1 MTAWATRRRFGIGTA
16 VLVLLVAGSPTPGA
30 TPPSWYPNP
39 GHWTAGPTA
48 EAPRPATH
56 PAPKQTPAQLRAQAT
71 AAERA
76 GDWEAAFA
84 AYCQLYIAD
93 RTAPDVREKL
103 NHALRRVQQV
113 RRHVE
118 PAYDQFTASLPP
130 TDAVN
135 LFVEVVL
142 KVPTMFADPAR
153 ATPQSLWVNGV
164 EELDRA
170 LGQAAF
176 RQLALDNTPVERV
189 EAFRTSLRTT
199 WAKRTVNNTRQART
213 VLQALIADAQDK
225 LFVRLPAAL
234 AVEMVYGACCG
245 LDEYTVFLNPTSM
258 TADPDDAVTDL
269 AAYGL
274 YLAFQ
279 DGGLVVEGVA
289 AGSYI
294 TFHAPQL
301 DKGDRIARINGRT
314 MAGGG
319 PGAVADALRM
329 PVADGVHEIELFPV
343 VPGMDPVIVQLP
355 LNIPTVFGS
364 TILKDGVGYLR
375 IGSFQPSTP
384 RELDDA
390 VTDLRMRGMRSLIID
405 LRGNLGGSFLA
416 GVEVARRLLPAGLI
430 VTTQGQLPQ
439 VDNQV
444 YSSESGMNAI
454 DVPLVVL
461 IDTETASAAE
471 VVAAALKDNNR
482 ATLVGMPS
490 FGKGTVQYPLPLSSI
505 DDVDAMGRPRAK
517 SGAVRVTIARLIA
530 PRGGAINGIGVTPH
544 VVIPDP
550 ARQEREAIQRAFD
563 ALPRSPMPPRMQY

>member
-16 VLVLLVAGSPTPGA
+16 VLVLLTAGAPVFGASP
-30 TPPSWYPNP
+30 PPPWYPP
-39 GHWTAGPTA
+39 AGVATA
-48 EAPRPATH
+48 EAPELSRPA
-56 PAPKQTPAQLRAQAT
+56 APKPTPAQLRVQAA

-103 NHALRRVQQV
+103 NHALRRVQQA
-113 RRHVE
+113 RRHSE
-118 PAYDQFTASLPP
+118 SAYLQFTSSLPP

-142 KVPTMFADPAR
+142 KVPGTFADPAR
-153 ATPQSLWVNGV
+153 ATPQALWASGI

-170 LGQAAF
+170 LGQPAF
-176 RQLALDNTPVERV
+176 RQLALENMPSERV
-189 EAFRTSLRTT
+189 EAFRTDLRTT
-199 WAKRTVNNTRQART
+199 WPKRTVNNPRQARLA
-213 VLQALIADAQDK
+213 LQALLTDAQDK

-245 LDEYTVFLNPTSM
+245 LDEYTVFLNPGSM
-258 TADPDDAVTDL
+258 TPDAADPVTDL
-269 AAYGL
+269 ASYGL

-279 DGGLVVEGVA
+279 DGGLVVEGIA
-289 AGSYI
+289 AGSYV
-294 TFHAPQL
+294 TFHATQL
-301 DKGDRIARINGRT
+301 HKGDRISRVNGRT

-319 PGAVADALRM
+319 PAAVADALRM
-329 PVADGVHEIELFPV
+329 PTAEGVHELELFPN
-343 VPGMDPVIVQLP
+343 VPGMGPVTVQLP
-355 LNIPTVFGS
+355 LNVPTVFGA
-364 TILKDGVGYLR
+364 TIVKPGVGYLR
-375 IGSFQPSTP
+375 IASFQPSTP

-405 LRGNLGGSFLA
+405 LRGNLGGSFMA

-430 VTTQGQLPQ
+430 VTTHGQRPE

-444 YSSESGMNAI
+444 YSSDSGMNAI

-490 FGKGTVQYPLPLSSI
+490 FGKGTVQYPLPLSSL
-505 DDVDAMGRPRAK
+505 DDVDAMGRPRSK
-517 SGAVRVTIARLIA
+517 SGAVRVTIARLVA
-530 PRGGAINGIGVTPH
+530 PRGGPINGLGVTPH
-544 VVIPDP
+544 VVIADP
-550 ARQEREAIQRAFD
+550 ARQEREAIQRALD
-563 ALPRSPMPPRMQY
+563 ALPRSPMSPQMQY